1 MTDSIRWGILGTG
14 HIANEFA
21 TGLQAIP
28 DAVIQAVGSR
38 TQASA
43 DAFADKYAI
52 ANRHASY
59 DALVNDPEVDAIYV
73 ATPHPMHKDNTILC
87 LRAGKAVLC
96 EKPFTVNLAEAKEV
110 VVVARETGQFCMEAM
125 WTRFLPVYDQV
136 RQWIAD
142 DAIGEIRMLQADF
155 GFRADADEAGRLLDP
170 AMAGGSLLDVGIY
183 PISLA
188 SMLFGKQPDKMVS
201 LAHLSETGVDEQG
214 VYLFQYDGG
223 AMAVLSGAV
232 LTDTPWEATIMG
244 TKGWIRVE
252 RPFWN
257 ARTATL
263 QVGED
268 APVTV
273 TPDTMENGY
282 NYEAMAVMDC
292 MRKGLREHPRMPLD
306 ESIALMETM
315 DALRAQWGMTYPM
328 D

>member
-43 DAFADKYAI
+43 DAFADKYTI

-59 DALVNDPEVDAIYV
+59 EALAKDPEVDAIYV

-96 EKPFTVNLAEAKEV
+96 EKPFTVNVAEAKEV
-110 VVVARETGQFCMEAM
+110 VAVARETGQFCMEAM

-155 GFRADADEAGRLLDP
+155 GFRADAEEAGRLLDP

-188 SMLFGKQPDKMVS
+188 SMLFAKQPDKMVS
-201 LAHLSETGVDEQG
+201 LAHLSDSGVDEQG
-214 VYLFQYDGG
+214 AYLFQYDGG
-223 AMAVLSGAV
+223 AMAMLSGAV

-244 TKGWIRVE
+244 TKGWIRIE

-273 TPDTMENGY
+273 TPDTIENGY

-292 MRKGLREHPRMPLD
+292 MRKGLTEHPRMPLD
-306 ESIALMETM
+306 ESVALMETM